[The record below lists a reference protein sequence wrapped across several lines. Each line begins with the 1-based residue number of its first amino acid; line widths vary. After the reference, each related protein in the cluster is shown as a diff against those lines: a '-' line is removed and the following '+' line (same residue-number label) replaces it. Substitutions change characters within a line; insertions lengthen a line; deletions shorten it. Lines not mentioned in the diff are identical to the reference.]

1 MENKTPVFIGI
12 AAVAI
17 IGIAIFAFS
26 GNNPQDTATTQTA
39 PAGQSAPQEG
49 MAQGGAAGTTQTGQG
64 PAESGMVGDEMAEYT
79 DGTYSATG
87 SYVSPAGEETV
98 DVSITLEGGVI
109 TATEF
114 TGNATNEKS
123 INFQGL
129 FASGYQDQVI
139 GKRVDEVALDKV
151 SGSSLTP
158 KGFNDAL
165 DQIRTQAQG

>member
-26 GNNPQDTATTQTA
+26 SSNQETASNQTNPSVVETQQGSGT
-39 PAGQSAPQEG
+39 
-49 MAQGGAAGTTQTGQG
+49 AQGGAAGTAQGQG
-64 PAESGMVGDEMAEYT
+64 PAESGIVGDEMAEFE
-79 DGTYSATG
+79 DGTYTATG
-87 SYVSPAGEETV
+87 SYISPAGEETI

-109 TATEF
+109 TASEF

-123 INFQGL
+123 VTYQGL
-129 FASGYQDQVI
+129 FASGYEDQII
-139 GKRVDEVALDKV
+139 GKMVNEVALDKV